1 MEKVRSSPATVTVSV
16 SSPVPP
22 GILGAM
28 RQAFAHDAI
37 LDMAPDADTRAPG
50 AAITVALCGHWDHQ
64 PPCPLAPHH
73 TAADRVDDEVRLRI
87 LFATEPDRADLVRQ
101 RIDDALSGGELSG
114 PDGGTTRWQLRDSR
128 PGEVTPAEADHAE
141 RLART

>member
-73 TAADRVDDEVRLRI
+73 T
-87 LFATEPDRADLVRQ
+87 EPDRADLVRQ

-141 RLART
+141 RLTRT